1 MLKFWAAWV
10 PRSVRPARV
19 PAQPRHFGT
28 GASLRGCGCCVVMGE
43 QAATNLAS
51 IPLPPRDRQW
61 VETFPCAICGGPA
74 VIVATDGET
83 AKPIRI
89 CADHLPAEARAVYDR
104 LRARGW
110 RAPAPRV
117 RALFDAHPHGQRIG
131 RRIKM
136 ETD

>member
-1 MLKFWAAWV
+1 
-10 PRSVRPARV
+10 
-19 PAQPRHFGT
+19 
-28 GASLRGCGCCVVMGE
+28 MGE

-51 IPLPPRDRQW
+51 IPLPPRDSQL
-61 VETFPCAICGGPA
+61 VETFPCAICGAPA
-74 VIVATDGET
+74 VIVAADGET
-83 AKPIRI
+83 GKPIRI

-110 RAPAPRV
+110 RAPAPSV

-136 ETD
+136 ETE